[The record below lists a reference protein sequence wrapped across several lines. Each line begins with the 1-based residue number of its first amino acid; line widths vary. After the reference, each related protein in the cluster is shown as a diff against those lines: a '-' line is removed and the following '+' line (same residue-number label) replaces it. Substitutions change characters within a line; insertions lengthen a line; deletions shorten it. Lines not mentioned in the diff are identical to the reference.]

1 MSGIQ
6 LLKHNL
12 KIHLLIGLAGWSTSL
27 YTLWHRS
34 KVLAGLDIGESFCNL
49 SSSINCD
56 NVALSKYSQILGVS
70 VPTYGLVFFMIVIL
84 LAMRALRQ
92 EREKGAVGEL
102 TVKALWITST
112 VGVLSSVGLGL
123 LSMIQIGSF
132 CLVCA
137 AIYSLCLFFL
147 FNVWRLKKLHQPNPF
162 LKDTIPTSTFVIFA
176 IFISAQFAFQPLGDF
191 AAKSAQIPEEEVP
204 TEFLSQI
211 KEQYAAQSSYE
222 LPEQKSP
229 IFAPADSSQV
239 KVTLV
244 EFSDFQCPHCAQ
256 TFKNMPSVLAGLK
269 NNVRIIY
276 KNFPLDPTCN
286 SGGSHRMACY
296 AARAARCV
304 HKSLGNDGFKEMQAY
319 LFENR
324 ESLGKG
330 SIAEKAESLGLKKND
345 YLSCVE
351 SKETYQEIKDE
362 IDLAKSVGIEG
373 TPALFLNGKQ
383 LKAGTNTAVL
393 RAMLKDLI
401 QAP

>member
-6 LLKHNL
+6 ELKHNL

-49 SSSINCD
+49 SSTINCD
-56 NVALSKYSQILGVS
+56 NVALSKYSQILGIS
-70 VPTYGLVFFMIVIL
+70 VPTYGLVFFTIVIL

-102 TVKALWITST
+102 TFKLLWATSI

-123 LSMIQIGSF
+123 LSMLQIGSF
-132 CLVCA
+132 CLVCSIVYA
-137 AIYSLCLFFL
+137 LCLFFL
-147 FNVWRLKKLHQPNPF
+147 FNVWKLKKIHRPTSF
-162 LKDTIPTSTFVIFA
+162 LKDTLPNSTFVIFA
-176 IFISAQFAFQPLGDF
+176 LFVSAQFAFQPLGDF
-191 AAKSAQIPEEEVP
+191 AAKSAQAPEEELP
-204 TEFLSQI
+204 AEFLAQI
-211 KEQYAAQSSYE
+211 KEQFNAQNSYE

-229 IFAPADSSQV
+229 VFAPADATQV

-256 TFKNMPSVLAGLK
+256 AFKNMPAALSGLK

-276 KNFPLDPTCN
+276 KNFPLDPACN

-304 HKSLGNDGFKEMQAY
+304 HKNLGNESFKEIQSY

-324 ESLGKG
+324 ESLGKE
-330 SIAEKAESLGLKKND
+330 SIAQKVEAIGLKKND

-351 SKETYQEIKDE
+351 SKEVYQEIKDE
-362 IDLAKSVGIEG
+362 IELAKSVGIEG

-383 LKAGTNTAVL
+383 LKAGTNSSVL
-393 RAMLKDLI
+393 RAIIKDLI
-401 QAP
+401 QSQ